1 MNVFTNQETLFI
13 DRIGEYLQ
21 GADINSETLIKAALR
36 VNADDNR
43 LVGKILDNAEFKKAA
58 VRYLSNKV
66 YEQFKNAALRHFI

>member
-21 GADINSETLIKAALR
+21 GADINSETLIKAALK

-43 LVGKILDNAEFKKAA
+43 LSGKLLDDEEFKKAA
-58 VRYLSNKV
+58 VRYLSDKV
-66 YEQFKNAALRHFI
+66 YEQFKNAALRHFN